1 MNESLSTAGLSGPLV
16 FKFKAFEKKITSVK
30 SERSCETNMYG
41 MFWQLGV
48 TRGKDVP
55 LPAKPRQKGFIGTGS
70 SVKFEDTDS
79 VGVFL
84 YCTTASLMFHEKDV
98 LKTSFRVTLVNF
110 LDPSK
115 SITSTGRDIKFTR
128 KEANLGW
135 DPFIWVKQCSEPG
148 FIDRDGCMEL
158 RAEVD
163 YSSPP
168 KFSDAGAP
176 QFSTG
181 NYCSVAFVSAFNVAV

>member
-1 MNESLSTAGLSGPLV
+1 V

-41 MFWQLGV
+41 MLWQLGV

-110 LDPSK
+110 LNPSK
-115 SITSTGRDIKFTR
+115 SITSTARDIKFTR
-128 KEANLGW
+128 KDANLGW
-135 DPFIWVKQCSEPG
+135 DPFIGVNCFVQRSFG

-163 YSSPP
+163 YNSPP
-168 KFSDAGAP
+168 KFSEAGAP

-181 NYCSVAFVSAFNVAV
+181 NYIAV